1 VLDPTTF
8 VLFLVAA
15 TALAITPGPGIAY
28 VAART
33 LAGGRR
39 EGIASSL
46 GTALGGSVHILAGA
60 VGVSALIMA
69 SAEAFTILK
78 FVGAIYLIFI
88 GIKTLREAGT
98 PEVSGLQSSGVRR
111 AFRDGIVIEVLN
123 PKTAAFFLAFIPQFI
138 SGDSH
143 PVPQFLL
150 LGLIVV
156 ALNTGVD
163 VLVALLAAKTRSTF
177 TARPDIIK
185 RIRQGSGA
193 LICGLGVMLALV
205 RRPA

>member
-1 VLDPTTF
+1 MLDPTTF

-78 FVGAIYLIFI
+78 FVGAIYLIWI
-88 GIKTLREAGT
+88 GIKTFREAGT
-98 PEVSGLQSSGVRR
+98 PEVSGLQSSGVGR

-177 TARPDIIK
+177 NARPDMIK

>member
-1 VLDPTTF
+1 MLDPTTF

-69 SAEAFTILK
+69 SAEAFTVLK
-78 FVGAIYLIFI
+78 FVGAIYLIWI
-88 GIKTLREAGT
+88 GIKTFREAGT
-98 PEVSGLQSSGVRR
+98 PEVSGLQSSGVGR

-177 TARPDIIK
+177 NARSDMIK